1 MALEK
6 VFIISSYGDS
16 TSNVHCNVSAIPR
29 SHLNYTCLDV
39 MLVDKLA
46 GTGTQKKKICSV
58 NDKKDLKK

>member
-1 MALEK
+1 MDNLRNGIK
-6 VFIISSYGDS
+6 KKYSLFHHMVIDS

-46 GTGTQKKKICSV
+46 GIYFHK
-58 NDKKDLKK
+58 